1 MRKAGLPNFIV
12 SVISLL
18 VIVQTGCS
26 ETPSPTFSPPTP
38 LETETPSPTSAPSNT
53 APAPTTPP
61 DPSSTPTPVPHVRFA
76 VIGDYGQSGP
86 GLAAVADLINSWQVD
101 LILTT
106 GDNNYTLGSPATI
119 DENIGQYFHSYIYPY
134 QGTYGEGAE
143 QNRFF
148 PSLGN
153 HDWLWL
159 DAKPY
164 LEYFELPGN
173 ERYYAFSWDFIDFF
187 ALSSDWE
194 EPDGITP
201 QSPQGN
207 WLQSA
212 LSDST
217 GAWQIVYFHHAP
229 YSSGYHGPTEH
240 MQWPFQ
246 DWGADAVFSGH
257 DHHYERLLVND
268 LLYFVQGLSG
278 GAIYDIYEIDPRSQ
292 VRYNQK
298 YGAMLVDATLARLW
312 FGFFNIDGE
321 LIDEYT
327 LTK

>member
-1 MRKAGLPNFIV
+1 M
-12 SVISLL
+12 
-18 VIVQTGCS
+18 
-26 ETPSPTFSPPTP
+26 
-38 LETETPSPTSAPSNT
+38 
-53 APAPTTPP
+53 
-61 DPSSTPTPVPHVRFA
+61 
-76 VIGDYGQSGP
+76 
-86 GLAAVADLINSWQVD
+86 
-101 LILTT
+101 
-106 GDNNYTLGSPATI
+106 
-119 DENIGQYFHSYIYPY
+119 
-134 QGTYGEGAE
+134 
-143 QNRFF
+143 
-148 PSLGN
+148 
-153 HDWLWL
+153 
-159 DAKPY
+159 
-164 LEYFELPGN
+164 
-173 ERYYAFSWDFIDFF
+173 
-187 ALSSDWE
+187 
-194 EPDGITP
+194 
-201 QSPQGN
+201 
-207 WLQSA
+207 
-212 LSDST
+212 
-217 GAWQIVYFHHAP
+217 YFHHAP